1 MTMKKLV
8 LFFFIFY
15 SGISLLLAQEKKDSV
30 AQLESILI
38 KGYESNAKLRIVPAS
53 ISTISQKDI
62 QKLSSF
68 SLLPAFNIVSGVRME
83 ERSPGSY
90 RLSVRGSLLRSP
102 FGVRNV
108 KIYLNDFMLTDAG
121 GNTYINLLDV
131 NSVGQTEIIKG
142 PSGSLYGA
150 GTGGTVLFST
160 PSSFEGRSNDTS
172 SFNVALSG
180 GSFGSFNEKVSYQH
194 QTKNFS
200 AKLTQTHNQSEGY
213 REQSRLRKDNIQY
226 QFKSSS
232 ANNMFTEG
240 IILLSDLYYQTPGG
254 LNVAQFAA
262 DPLQA
267 RPATTVLPSAT
278 AQQTAI
284 FNKTALMG
292 FSNTFL
298 LSDRWKTVT
307 SFTTSITSFKNPFIT
322 NFEKRREVNVGIRTK
337 LVYEKKE
344 GMPLQWV
351 SGAEV
356 QNGSYKIDSSGNVKG
371 VSDGNSVIDKI
382 GAKQLFVFSQVGFS
396 PLSFLRIQ
404 GGISIN
410 AFNYNLERIKGLPS
424 NGIVPVDFNTQF
436 LPRLAVMVDVLPAL
450 GIYGQVSKG
459 YSAPSIAEVRPSA
472 GGFFTGLQAEY
483 GWNKEIG
490 FKLNVMRNRFTW
502 TVCWFDFRL
511 KDAIVRQTNA
521 AGAEYFINAGSTI
534 QQGVES
540 DLSFL
545 LINKNSTKGI
555 NYLKI
560 SQSLTSNRFSFNQYM
575 IGATS
580 YSGKKLTGVPNEVA
594 GLSVDAAYFN
604 GFYSS
609 INLNYTGKI
618 PLNDANTAMA
628 MDYRLW
634 QFKTGWKKSFKKYN
648 LDFFMLIDNLGN
660 ARYSLGNDLN
670 AFGSRFF
677 NASPKRNFTGGFVV
691 DF

>member
-38 KGYESNAKLRIVPAS
+38 KGYESNAKSRIVPAS

-68 SLLPAFNIVSGVRME
+68 SLLPAFNNVSGVRME

-160 PSSFEGRSNDTS
+160 PTSFEGRSNDTS

-194 QTKNFS
+194 QSKNFS

-232 ANNMFTEG
+232 AKNMFTEG

-254 LNVAQFAA
+254 LNAAQYAA

-267 RPATTVLPSAT
+267 RPATAVLPSAT
-278 AQQTAI
+278 SQQTAI

-356 QNGSYKIDSSGNVKG
+356 QNGSYKIDSSGNIKG

-424 NGIVPVDFNTQF
+424 NGNVPVDFNTQF

-490 FKLNVMRNRFTW
+490 FKLNAMRNRFTW

-628 MDYRLW
+628 TDYRLW